1 MDQQSVDPWKQT
13 FEKMV
18 SSLYIGELVRQVIV
32 ELVWEKLLFQVI
44 KSNISAKDN
53 IPLF

>member
-1 MDQQSVDPWKQT
+1 MDEQSVDPGKQT

-32 ELVWEKLLFQVI
+32 ELVRENLLFHVM
-44 KSNISAKDN
+44 KSNIGAQN
-53 IPLF
+53 IILLF

>member
-1 MDQQSVDPWKQT
+1 MDEQSVDPVKQT

-44 KSNISAKDN
+44 KSNICAQN
-53 IPLF
+53 IIPLF